1 MSSRV
6 ASMGGRVALDVYPR
20 SYESRPISHK
30 GPLRPS
36 LPLAVFSSYVPDGE
50 GHHATSQG
58 MAERRSLIFEDIL

>member
-1 MSSRV
+1 MEGAEMSSRV

-50 GHHATSQG
+50 TSCHLAGHGREEESH
-58 MAERRSLIFEDIL
+58 L